1 MAARRKSKKQAEGTA
16 ANVGYEAQ
24 LWQMADA
31 LAHLADGAAYPAVRP
46 EVAAA
51 PPTSAQVMK

>member
-1 MAARRKSKKQAEGTA
+1 VAKIKKIQKTGTKNNG

-31 LAHLADGAAYPAVRP
+31 LRG
-46 EVAAA
+46 
-51 PPTSAQVMK
+51 